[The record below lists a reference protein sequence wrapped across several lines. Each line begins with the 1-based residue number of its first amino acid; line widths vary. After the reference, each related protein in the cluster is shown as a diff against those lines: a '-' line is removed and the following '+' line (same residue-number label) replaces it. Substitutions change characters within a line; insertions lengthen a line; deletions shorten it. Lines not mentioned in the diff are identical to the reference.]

1 MKLPDIQ
8 YRRLIYKSAIF
19 LIPIVT
25 ALGASG
31 VIPLPVAGGI
41 GTFLGFIT
49 NLLADRASAQQQ
61 NDGTLILTGS
71 VQEQVTKGTGILIDE
86 AYKAIDGLSEVGK
99 TLEVLNAAKETA
111 IKQAREVPVIGPLA
125 QQVLDRLK

>member
-1 MKLPDIQ
+1 
-8 YRRLIYKSAIF
+8 
-19 LIPIVT
+19 
-25 ALGASG
+25 
-31 VIPLPVAGGI
+31 
-41 GTFLGFIT
+41 LGFIT